1 MSALQ
6 RIALLALFILG
17 SPAFSRPAEKPAQV
31 FQLGLFDG
39 ASDDFA
45 RGSAARPISFVVGQS
60 DPAKDW
66 PAEQAAAPAEGQ
78 GPEAAATRTIQFAIR
93 GPIAPAY
100 KLHLALILE
109 SHSVPALRIGI
120 NGKYG
125 IFYLQSGLSGHTG
138 HFDDT
143 FESLYSPADVTFS
156 FPRSFLRA
164 GANSITIQVV
174 QEKGKEV
181 SDASVNYDAIALDT
195 ETALA
200 GPASSAFIRPTV
212 FYKGDADHLKELV
225 EVYVESDEPGAPA
238 DGADLEISGTH
249 YKQAFASRPDFGE
262 RKLEFWVPEFHDPAP
277 ASLTWQI
284 GGERFHTEE
293 ALHPGKKWTLFL
305 VPHIHIDVGY
315 SDYQPKVAAIQTR
328 DMDEAMD
335 MAERHPGFSFSMD
348 GSWALDQFL
357 QTRTESD
364 QQRAIDAMKKGQLFI
379 PAQYANLLTG
389 FPTAETLI
397 RSLYMSAN
405 FSREHG
411 TPFNYANI
419 TDVPSY
425 SWSYAS
431 VLAAAGL
438 PYLVAGPNGHET
450 RAPVLLQGRL
460 NEQSPF
466 WWVGPDGGKVLFWY
480 DRHYWE
486 TGILFG
492 IPTEVAAGVNTV
504 PLFLE
509 NYERNSYRA
518 HAVIV
523 YGSQPENTDLDLKQ
537 AALAGEWNA
546 EFAYPK
552 LEYSGFA
559 AAMKT
564 IASQFGGDFPTI
576 SGDGGPYWEDGIAS
590 NARFAAKE
598 RQIESRAPSVD
609 KLATLTSLINPR
621 LAADKTT
628 LDRMWTNMVLADEHT
643 WNSHDSSSDPS
654 SDETARQSKIK
665 TMYAEDA
672 AQAAD
677 YLARNSMSNLAYAV
691 PAARGNLVVFNLL
704 NWKRSELVD
713 FDLEKGRVIFDPAT
727 GATVPVEVV
736 EDSAKLTKV
745 RFLAENVPAF
755 GYKVYELRRSKSE
768 PQPAAATQT
777 TTLENRY
784 YRIQLDPASGAV
796 RGIYDKQLNKE
807 LVNQQSPYRFGQYL
821 YVSGGDTRPNTLLQ
835 YRTIELE
842 PKLTVDAAHS
852 GRLISVTR
860 EPYGLVACMKST
872 DTNTSAV
879 STEIRLF
886 DNEKKIEFVEDVDK
900 TAVRTREAVYF
911 AFPFAMDHPEFRYE
925 IQNGVVDPAKD
936 MYPGAGHQ
944 WFSVQHWVSVEQDG
958 VSGTVIPL
966 DVPLITLGDIY
977 RGAWPSKFGV
987 RPGNIFSFAMN
998 NYWSTNY
1005 DASQGGHTQVRYVVT
1020 SAAATDAPA
1029 LSRMGWEE
1037 ATPLEVDEITAQ
1049 DKAEPPAND
1058 LEAKSASYLE
1068 VDDPD
1073 LLVEDWKPAEDGNG
1087 TILRLLDLGGAARQV
1102 TVRTTL
1108 LELNRVLQTDAV
1120 ERDMKEL
1127 KLIGPH
1133 AFEVQVGPHQ
1143 IITIRL
1149 IGKNPNPVAQ
1159 RD

>member
-1 MSALQ
+1 MRSLH
-6 RIALLALFILG
+6 RIALLALFAVGL
-17 SPAFSRPAEKPAQV
+17 PTFSQSTEKPSRV

-45 RGSAARPISFVVGQS
+45 RGASAGPSPFIVGQS

-66 PAEQAAAPAEGQ
+66 PAEQAAAPAGGEGSA
-78 GPEAAATRTIQFAIR
+78 AAATRRIQFAIH
-93 GPIAPAY
+93 GSIVPAY
-100 KLHLALILE
+100 KLHLALILK
-109 SHSVPALRIGI
+109 SRSVPALRIGI

-125 IFYLQSGLSGHTG
+125 MFYLRSGLSGHTG

-143 FESLYSPADVTFS
+143 FESLYSPADVTFT
-156 FPRSFLRA
+156 FPGSLLRA
-164 GANSITIQVV
+164 GDNSITIQVV

-212 FYKGDADHLKELV
+212 FYKGDSDHLKELV
-225 EVYVESDEPGAPA
+225 DVYVESEKPGASA
-238 DGADLEISGTH
+238 DGADLEIAGTH

-262 RKLEFWVPEFHDPAP
+262 RKLELWVPEFHDAAP
-277 ASLTWQI
+277 VSLTWQI
-284 GGERFHTEE
+284 GGERFHKEE

-357 QTRTESD
+357 QTRTKAD
-364 QQRAIDAMKKGQLFI
+364 QQRTIDAMKKGQLFI

-405 FSREHG
+405 FSRKHG
-411 TPFNYANI
+411 TSFNYANI

-492 IPTEVAAGVNTV
+492 IPTEIAAGMNTV

-518 HAVIV
+518 HVVIV

-546 EFAYPK
+546 EYAYPK

-590 NARFAAKE
+590 DARLAVEE
-598 RQIESRAPSVD
+598 RQNESRAPSVD

-621 LAADKTT
+621 MAADKTT

-643 WNSHDSSSDPS
+643 WNSHDSFTDPS
-654 SDETARQSKIK
+654 SDETTQQSKIK
-665 TMYAEDA
+665 VMYAEDA

-677 YLARNSMSNLAYAV
+677 YVARNSMSNLAYAL
-691 PAARGNLVVFNLL
+691 PASRDSLAVFNMV
-704 NWKRSELVD
+704 NWKRSALVD
-713 FDLEKGRVIFDPAT
+713 FDLEKGRGIIDPST
-727 GATVPVEVV
+727 GATVPVQVV
-736 EDSAKLTKV
+736 ENSPKLTKV
-745 RFLAENVPAF
+745 RFLAEDVPAF
-755 GYKVYELRRSKSE
+755 GYKVYELRRSKVE
-768 PQPAAATQT
+768 PQPPVAAQT

-784 YRIQLDPASGAV
+784 YRIELDSASGAV
-796 RGIYDKQLNKE
+796 RSIYDKQLNKE

-835 YRTIELE
+835 YRTIELD
-842 PKLTVDAAHS
+842 PKLTADAAHG

-860 EPYGLVACMKST
+860 EPYGLVARMQST
-872 DTNTSAV
+872 DTNTPEIV
-879 STEIRLF
+879 TEIRLF

-900 TAVRTREAVYF
+900 IAVRTREAVYF
-911 AFPFAMDHPEFRYE
+911 AFPFAMDRPEFRYE

-936 MYPGAGHQ
+936 TYPGAGHE
-944 WFSVQHWVSVEQDG
+944 WFSVQHWVSVQQDG
-958 VSGTVIPL
+958 VSGTVMPL
-966 DVPLITLGDIY
+966 DAPLITLGDIY
-977 RGAWPSKFGV
+977 RGAWPSKFGE
-987 RPGNIFSFAMN
+987 RPGNIFSLAMN

-1005 DASQGGHTQVRYVVT
+1005 DASQGGHTQLRYVVT
-1020 SAAATDAPA
+1020 SLGGHRCTSAQSDGLGRSDTAGGGRDHHAGQGAAAGERRGRQTCQLPRGRRSCVAGRRLEASRGRQRNYPAPA
-1029 LSRMGWEE
+1029 RSRWTG
-1037 ATPLEVDEITAQ
+1037 Q
-1049 DKAEPPAND
+1049 DGHSQD
-1058 LEAKSASYLE
+1058 C
-1068 VDDPD
+1068 
-1073 LLVEDWKPAEDGNG
+1073 
-1087 TILRLLDLGGAARQV
+1087 AAR
-1102 TVRTTL
+1102 
-1108 LELNRVLQTDAV
+1108 LESRYSD
-1120 ERDMKEL
+1120 RC
-1127 KLIGPH
+1127 
-1133 AFEVQVGPHQ
+1133 
-1143 IITIRL
+1143 R
-1149 IGKNPNPVAQ
+1149 
-1159 RD
+1159 